1 MLTKTVKY
9 TDYNGHERTETFNF
23 NLTKAE
29 IAEMELSMPGGMS
42 ATVQRIIEA
51 QDTKELIAIFK
62 DLLLRSYGV
71 KSPDGRRFIKNDELR
86 EEFSQTEAYSD
97 MFMELATDAEAA
109 SEFINKIIPSDMQ
122 KQLENMP
129 DDVRKQIE
137 AVTNPTV
144 TK

>member
-1 MLTKTVKY
+1 MLPKTVKY
-9 TDYNGHERTETFNF
+9 TDYNGNERTETFNF

-144 TK
+144 NK

>member
-9 TDYNGHERTETFNF
+9 TDYNGNERTETLNF

-62 DLLLRSYGV
+62 DLLLSSYGV
-71 KSPDGRRFIKNDELR
+71 KSPDGRRFIKNEQLR
-86 EEFSQTEAYSD
+86 EEFSQTEAYSE
-97 MFMELATDAEAA
+97 MFMELATNAEAA
-109 SEFINKIIPSDMQ
+109 SEFINKIIPTDMQ
-122 KQLENMP
+122 EQLKNMP
-129 DDVRKQIE
+129 EDVKKQIE
-137 AVTNPTV
+137 MATNPTV
-144 TK
+144 SE

>member
-9 TDYNGHERTETFNF
+9 TDYNGNERNETLNF

-86 EEFSQTEAYSD
+86 EEFSQTEAYSEL
-97 MFMELATDAEAA
+97 FMELATDAEAA

>member
-9 TDYNGHERTETFNF
+9 TDYNGNERTETLNF
-23 NLTKAE
+23 HLTKAE

-42 ATVQRIIEA
+42 AIIQRIIEA

-86 EEFSQTEAYSD
+86 EEFSQTEAYSE
-97 MFMELATDAEAA
+97 MFMELATDAKAA
-109 SEFINKIIPSDMQ
+109 SDFVNGIIPADMQ
-122 KQLENMP
+122 EQLKNMP
-129 DDVRKQIE
+129 EDMKKQIE
-137 AVTNPTV
+137 AATNQTV
-144 TK
+144 SE

>member
-9 TDYNGHERTETFNF
+9 TDYNGNERTENLNF
-23 NLTKAE
+23 HLTKAE

-42 ATVQRIIEA
+42 TTVQRIIEA

-86 EEFSQTEAYSD
+86 EEFSQTEAYSEL
-97 MFMELATDAEAA
+97 FMELATDAKAA
-109 SEFINKIIPSDMQ
+109 SDFVNGIVPADMQ
-122 KQLENMP
+122 EQLKNMP
-129 DDVRKQIE
+129 DDVKKQIE
-137 AVTNPTV
+137 EATNQTV
-144 TK
+144 L

>member
-1 MLTKTVKY
+1 MLTKTVTY
-9 TDYNGHERTETFNF
+9 TDYNGNERTENLNF
-23 NLTKAE
+23 HLTKAE

-86 EEFSQTEAYSD
+86 EEFSQTEAYSEL
-97 MFMELATDAEAA
+97 FMELATDAKAA
-109 SEFINKIIPSDMQ
+109 SDFVNGIVPADMQ
-122 KQLENMP
+122 EQLKNMP
-129 DDVRKQIE
+129 DDVKKQIE
-137 AVTNPTV
+137 EVTNPTV
-144 TK
+144 SE

>member
-9 TDYNGHERTETFNF
+9 IDFNGNERTETLSF

-51 QDTKELIAIFK
+51 QDTKELINIFK

-71 KSPDGRRFIKNDELR
+71 KSPDGRQFVKNAQLR
-86 EEFSQTEAYSD
+86 EEFSQTQAYSD
-97 MFMELATDAEAA
+97 IFMELATNADAA
-109 SEFINKIIPSDMQ
+109 SEFINKIVPTDMQ
-122 KQLENMP
+122 EQLKNMP
-129 DDVRKQIE
+129 EDVKKQIE
-137 AVTNPTV
+137 STIGSPINQ
-144 TK
+144 

>member
-9 TDYNGHERTETFNF
+9 TDYNGNERTETFNF

-97 MFMELATDAEAA
+97 MFMEFATDAEAA

-144 TK
+144 NK

>member
-1 MLTKTVKY
+1 MLTKSVKY
-9 TDYNGHERTETFNF
+9 TDYNGNERNETLNF

-62 DLLLRSYGV
+62 DLLLKSYGV

-86 EEFSQTEAYSD
+86 EEFSQTEAYSEL
-97 MFMELATDAEAA
+97 FMELATDAEAA

-144 TK
+144 NK

>member
-9 TDYNGHERTETFNF
+9 TDYNGNERTENLNF
-23 NLTKAE
+23 HLTKAE

-71 KSPDGRRFIKNDELR
+71 KSPDGRRFIKKDEWR
-86 EEFSQTEAYSD
+86 EEFSETEAYSEL
-97 MFMELATDAEAA
+97 FMELATDAKAA
-109 SEFINKIIPSDMQ
+109 SDFVNGIVPADMQ
-122 KQLENMP
+122 EQLKNMP
-129 DDVRKQIE
+129 DDVKKQIE
-137 AVTNPTV
+137 EVTNQTV
-144 TK
+144 L

>member
-9 TDYNGHERTETFNF
+9 TDYNGNERTETLNF

-62 DLLLRSYGV
+62 DLLLISYGV
-71 KSPDGRRFIKNDELR
+71 KSPDGRRFIKNEQLR
-86 EEFSQTEAYSD
+86 EEFSQTEAYSE
-97 MFMELATDAEAA
+97 MFMELATNAEAA
-109 SEFINKIIPSDMQ
+109 SEFINKIIPTDMQ
-122 KQLENMP
+122 EQLKNMP
-129 DDVRKQIE
+129 EDVKKQIE
-137 AVTNPTV
+137 MATNPIV
-144 TK
+144 SE

>member
-9 TDYNGHERTETFNF
+9 TDYNGNERTETFNF

-129 DDVRKQIE
+129 DDVRKQINNHFLFLL
-137 AVTNPTV
+137 T
-144 TK
+144 

>member
-9 TDYNGHERTETFNF
+9 TDYNGNERTEKFNF
-23 NLTKAE
+23 HLTKAE

-86 EEFSQTEAYSD
+86 EEFSQTEAYSEL
-97 MFMELATDAEAA
+97 FMELATDAKAA
-109 SEFINKIIPSDMQ
+109 SNFVNGIIPTDMQ
-122 KQLENMP
+122 EQLKNMP
-129 DDVRKQIE
+129 EDMKKQIE
-137 AVTNPTV
+137 DVTNSTV
-144 TK
+144 SE

>member
-9 TDYNGHERTETFNF
+9 TDYNGNERTEKFNF
-23 NLTKAE
+23 HLTKAE

-71 KSPDGRRFIKNDELR
+71 KSPDELR
-86 EEFSQTEAYSD
+86 EEFSQTEAYSEL
-97 MFMELATDAEAA
+97 FMELATDAKAA
-109 SEFINKIIPSDMQ
+109 SDFVNGIVPADMQ
-122 KQLENMP
+122 EQLKNMP
-129 DDVRKQIE
+129 DDVKKQIE
-137 AVTNPTV
+137 EVTNQTV
-144 TK
+144 L

>member
-9 TDYNGHERTETFNF
+9 TDYNGNERTETLNF

-62 DLLLRSYGV
+62 DLLLSSYGV
-71 KSPDGRRFIKNDELR
+71 KSPDGRRFIKNEQLR
-86 EEFSQTEAYSD
+86 EEFSQTEAYSE
-97 MFMELATDAEAA
+97 MFMELATNAEAA
-109 SEFINKIIPSDMQ
+109 SEFINKIIPTDMQ
-122 KQLENMP
+122 EQLKNMP
-129 DDVRKQIE
+129 EDVKKQIE
-137 AVTNPTV
+137 MATNPIV
-144 TK
+144 SE

>member
-1 MLTKTVKY
+1 
-9 TDYNGHERTETFNF
+9 
-23 NLTKAE
+23 
-29 IAEMELSMPGGMS
+29 MPGGMS

-71 KSPDGRRFIKNDELR
+71 KRPGGRRFIKNDELR

-144 TK
+144 NK

>member
-9 TDYNGHERTETFNF
+9 TDYNGNERTETLNF
-23 NLTKAE
+23 HLTKAE

>member
-9 TDYNGHERTETFNF
+9 TDYNGNERNETLNF

-86 EEFSQTEAYSD
+86 EEFSQTEAYSEL
-97 MFMELATDAEAA
+97 FMELATDAEAA

-144 TK
+144 NK